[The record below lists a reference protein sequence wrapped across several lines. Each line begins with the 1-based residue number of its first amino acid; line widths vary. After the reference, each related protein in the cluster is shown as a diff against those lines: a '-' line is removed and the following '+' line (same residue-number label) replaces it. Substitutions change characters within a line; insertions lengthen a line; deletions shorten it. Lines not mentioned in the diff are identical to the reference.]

1 MRVTNTMMRNNS
13 LLNMQKNKTAYNKY
27 LSQYN
32 TQKKIQRP
40 SDDPTIAVRALK
52 YRTTLVEID
61 QYLVNIKDATSWMG
75 ATETCLK
82 EVNQR
87 LTDMSYYCTQA
98 ANGTYNEKN
107 RKDIVTQLK
116 QYAGYIYEQNA
127 NADYAGRYLF
137 TGFRTDEP
145 MLFKEPQTDTTY
157 TINESID
164 INTINKYQYVYGQ
177 AEYDASSTAADY
189 AKQASQF
196 DTTHRVLVSYK
207 NCDIA
212 QNVTVSY
219 TDANGISQTVTAV
232 TKSISADTVYNEHLH
247 PGANEVYFVP
257 ETGELVF
264 GDNVY
269 NSVRTG
275 KDLNVQY
282 KKTDFEKN
290 DVKPEHY
297 FTCTSVNN
305 ATGETSNYNSAG
317 NQDIQYQI
325 NFSQI
330 LTVNTEGVD
339 SIGLA
344 VGRTINDIENLCN
357 DLDVMEN
364 NLKTVKKY
372 IQDCDPNDSDKLA
385 NLEELKNQITTEI
398 SLQKTV
404 LKNSLG
410 SAITTCQGAKD
421 KLNVALADHGSRYKR
436 ISLTKTKLEQQKN
449 DTNEAK
455 SDNENADLG
464 EAYINFSEADLLY
477 QATLNATNKILGQSL
492 LNFI

>member
-52 YRTTLVEID
+52 YRTTLVEVD
-61 QYLVNIKDATSWMG
+61 QYLVNIKDATSWMD

-87 LTDMSYYCTQA
+87 LKDMSDYCTQA

-269 NSVRTG
+269 NSVRAG

-364 NLKTVKKY
+364 KLKTVKKY

-410 SAITTCQGAKD
+410 SAITTCQGAMD